1 MTEDIEVFWNV
12 NEDIVIFWKH
22 KWLKKLKSF
31 EM

>member
-12 NEDIVIFWKH
+12 NEDIVVFWKRE
-22 KWLKKLKSF
+22 WLKSLKSF